1 MNRAALGDEGVVAVR
16 SFFNRLG
23 YIKPY
28 VNSDDTQPIWDGSLF
43 IYNDREEFNNERLL
57 FTVTLQVKAEEY
69 HEEELPNSTSFD
81 VELVNLRNYLIDG
94 GVVFFHVLVGPE
106 RNQIYVAFLTK
117 ATIQKYIETARGNKF
132 RTIRLEKIPKTYSTV
147 VSRLRTLHLQKT
159 HNLITYEE
167 EKKYPNVQWAI
178 DSFGLTESH
187 NPLEYITS
195 NPVNILAYVD
205 GLPEPLFVGE
215 DAARIATTT
224 LPQLF
229 DISVNGKVYY
239 HSFTREVKG
248 NTQIVKF
255 GKSVELTFK
264 KEGPDSISVFV
275 NIELK
280 ADSLEEIIHEV
291 EFIVSIFETKEIF
304 IGENKMDFSM
314 NESAQDLKEWQTK
327 LVFWKEVKDL
337 FDLLHIEEPL
347 NNIQAISDAEIKRLR
362 TLIAGLLYKK
372 NVVGTNGMKTDHL
385 EWISVSNL
393 RILVFARYIS
403 DNKYRLE
410 QVFEHLS
417 AYYHDSK
424 GKPQTASVYSKVI
437 AEDVLASN
445 IDWSRLLQ
453 SYRDITSINPE
464 FFERAN
470 WDVLWLIKWYDKTQ
484 RTSILDAANEL
495 LSYIMQYDN
504 QTTWRS
510 VWKYNLLQIKARRN
524 EPLSDD
530 DNSWLLDQEESIDA
544 DTSIDNTQRI
554 FSKFAIQ
561 VLLYN
566 ALKAKRIY
574 SKMTDE
580 QQAFIAGLPIFNLY
594 ENLITTT

>member
-1 MNRAALGDEGVVAVR
+1 MNRASLGDEGVVAVR

-28 VNSDDTQPIWDGSLF
+28 INSDDTQPIWDGSLF
-43 IYNDREEFNNERLL
+43 VYNDREKFTNDRLL

-69 HEEELPNSTSFD
+69 CEYEFPNSTSFD
-81 VELVNLRNYLIDG
+81 VELVNLRNYQIDG

-117 ATIQKYIETARGNKF
+117 AIIQNYLDTAKGNKY
-132 RTIRLEKIPKTYSTV
+132 RSIRLEKMPKSYSAV

-159 HNLITYEE
+159 HNLIAFEE
-167 EKKYPNVQWAI
+167 AKKYPNVQWAI
-178 DSFGLTESH
+178 DSFGLTEEH

-205 GLPEPLFVGE
+205 GLPEPFFVGN
-215 DAARIATTT
+215 DAARISTIT
-224 LPQLF
+224 LPQPS
-229 DISVNGKVYY
+229 DISVNGKVFYQ
-239 HSFTREVKG
+239 SFTREVKG
-248 NTQIVKF
+248 NIQIVKI
-255 GKSVELTFK
+255 GKSLELTF
-264 KEGPDSISVFV
+264 ERETPESISVSA
-275 NIELK
+275 NIELN

-291 EFIVSIFETKEIF
+291 EFIVSIFETKEIYF
-304 IGENKMDFSM
+304 GENKLDFCKSIPS
-314 NESAQDLKEWQTK
+314 EDVKEWRIK
-327 LVFWKEVKDL
+327 LKFWNEVKDL
-337 FDLLHIEEPL
+337 FELLHIDEPL
-347 NNIQAISDAEIKRLR
+347 NNIQAISDAEINRLR

-372 NVVGTNGMKTDHL
+372 KVVGKNGMKADHL

-424 GKPQTASVYSKVI
+424 GQPKTASVYSKVI

-445 IDWSRLLQ
+445 IDWSGLIQ
-453 SYRDITSINPE
+453 SYKDITIVNPD

-484 RTSILDAANEL
+484 RPPLLDVANEL
-495 LSYIMQYDN
+495 LTYIMQHD
-504 QTTWRS
+504 TKTSWCS
-510 VWKYNLLQIKARRN
+510 VWKYNLLQIKTRRN
-524 EPLSDD
+524 QPLSDEE
-530 DNSWLLDQEESIDA
+530 NNWLLDEDDSLDSDKSID
-544 DTSIDNTQRI
+544 DTQRI
-554 FSKFAIQ
+554 FNKFAIQ
-561 VLLYN
+561 ILLRN
-566 ALKAKRIY
+566 TLKAKRLY
-574 SKMTDE
+574 SKMTVD
-580 QQAFIAGLPIFNLY
+580 QQTFIAGLPIFNLY
-594 ENLITTT
+594 ENLIKTI